1 MKTKVFLMMV
11 LAAFLVAGVACSKE
25 DKEPVPAEDNTE
37 IPDPEGTVLVSV
49 RNSVNGGS
57 PVELPELGR
66 FYIDEGNNFV
76 AYDSNLE
83 FCSVGKAS
91 GLGNVYVSPS
101 FKGWASIVAVQEG
114 HGYFVRIKKDNSYS
128 ICARL
133 YVVKYISD
141 TNNALLGAY
150 VKYQSPVEN
159 ATY

>member
-1 MKTKVFLMMV
+1 MKTKFFLMMV
-11 LAAFLVAGVACSKE
+11 LVALLIGGNACTE
-25 DKEPVPAEDNTE
+25 DEWSP
-37 IPDPEGTVLVSV
+37 IDPEGTVLVSV
-49 RNSVNGGS
+49 LKEDKGKTIVN
-57 PVELPELGR
+57 LPEGGA
-66 FYIDEGNNFV
+66 FYIDEGNNF
-76 AYDSNLE
+76 ASYENSNLE